1 MGDDTIVWC
10 VISPEEML
18 KCLNFSE
25 AVQRDKS
32 FLGIDYMELRCV
44 RGSNKEEC
52 MSLLDQEKVHVTS
65 LDAGEVFIGGRYH
78 SLIPIMHE
86 VCRGLTVKPKQQLI
100 LYLTFLQISFSHRDS
115 TVRKVKEFEILVEI
129 SVFNVS

>member
-25 AVQRDKS
+25 AVERDKS
-32 FLGIDYMELRCV
+32 FRGIDYMELRCV

-86 VCRGLTVKPKQQLI
+86 VTEPKQQLT
-100 LYLTFLQISFSHRDS
+100 L
-115 TVRKVKEFEILVEI
+115 
-129 SVFNVS
+129 

>member
-18 KCLNFSE
+18 KCLNFSV

-32 FLGIDYMELRCV
+32 FLGIDYMEMRCV

-78 SLIPIMHE
+78 SLIPIMNE
-86 VCRGLTVKPKQQLI
+86 VTLTKPKQQLT
-100 LYLTFLQISFSHRDS
+100 L
-115 TVRKVKEFEILVEI
+115 
-129 SVFNVS
+129 

>member
-25 AVQRDKS
+25 AVQRDKT
-32 FLGIDYMELRCV
+32 FLGKDYMELRCV
-44 RGSNKEEC
+44 RGFNKEEC
-52 MSLLDQEKVHVTS
+52 MSLLDREKVHMTS

-78 SLIPIMHE
+78 SLIPVMHE
-86 VCRGLTVKPKQQLI
+86 VRLGYTTLPVLYPSTKTIDYKSKAI
-100 LYLTFLQISFSHRDS
+100 LNIFY
-115 TVRKVKEFEILVEI
+115 
-129 SVFNVS
+129 